1 MKKHIKKETKRLW
14 PSKDA
19 RLKANAPGEGNKKKN
34 GRKRKRKEG
43 ERADYFPRGGNYG
56 KKIEQALLPLKY
68 LLF

>member
-34 GRKRKRKEG
+34 GRKRKRKEKEKKENAQTTEG
-43 ERADYFPRGGNYG
+43 ERADYFPRGGNYD
-56 KKIEQALLPLKY
+56 KK
-68 LLF
+68 